1 MLLSNLSRQ
10 SQMRGTEGE
19 SSSAQPGAERV
30 NACRFIETGL
40 MPCETL
46 LGDENRLK
54 VRRDF
59 FFSPFPW
66 RRHFYYYY
74 YF

>member
-1 MLLSNLSRQ
+1 
-10 SQMRGTEGE
+10 MRGTEGE

-59 FFSPFPW
+59 FFPPSPGEGIFIIIIIFE
-66 RRHFYYYY
+66 RANQNI
-74 YF
+74 